1 MKFKAIFNSTLFLKS
16 VFAIALII
24 LVFISSFSYFHTASF
39 TKTSKWVFHSY
50 RVSMELEQLESHLK
64 DAENRQRGYIITKD
78 SVFQQGFRQ
87 ALTRVD
93 RSLNKLEKLVADRL
107 QQKNNLDS
115 LRNFVKLRTDFL
127 AQTIFLNEEIKE
139 PEAMNRHLLSGKH
152 SMEKIHVH
160 IREMLYLEMV
170 YLKEHEKK
178 YNDQVSIAPWFTFI
192 LLFFSLII
200 FVAAYLKITRNLDI
214 LKKANKRLVIISES
228 FQQAEE
234 IGNFS
239 SWQWD
244 LESKEIVFSDN
255 HYRLLGC
262 APQSFEASLENFI
275 DFVHPED
282 KHILIQKRNKILSG
296 GALASPAF
304 FRIIKK
310 NGDLRYFK
318 SVGKVLTD
326 IHGKKMFIGINR
338 DVTIQYLRSRALEE
352 RNHQLEQ
359 SNKELASFNHIASHD
374 LQEPLRKIQ
383 TFISRIFEKEMDHL
397 SESGKEYF
405 NRIQSAAARMRVLID
420 DLLLFSRTNKAE
432 KVFER
437 EDLNL
442 LLENVKIE
450 MAEVIEEKNV
460 IIEYDE
466 LPVLNVISFQIKQ
479 LFINLIGNS
488 IKYSKKDIPPLI
500 NIHCTVVVASEE
512 PLLKSESYKK
522 YYKIT
527 FTDNGIGFD
536 QQHADNIFILFH
548 RLHHLTEYSG
558 TGIGLSICKK
568 IVENHHGFIFAE
580 SKPDEGSTFIVYL
593 PKQAIPS
600 E

>member
-1 MKFKAIFNSTLFLKS
+1 
-16 VFAIALII
+16 
-24 LVFISSFSYFHTASF
+24 
-39 TKTSKWVFHSY
+39 
-50 RVSMELEQLESHLK
+50 MELEQLESHLK

-87 ALTRVD
+87 ALTRVE
-93 RSLNKLEKLVADRL
+93 RSLNKLEKLVAGRL

-127 AQTIFLNEEIKE
+127 AQTIFLNEEFKE
-139 PEAMNRHLLSGKH
+139 PEVMNRHLLSGKH

-282 KHILIQKRNKILSG
+282 KHILIEKRNKILSG
-296 GALASPAF
+296 RALASPAF

-383 TFISRIFEKEMDHL
+383 TFISRIFEKEMHHL

-488 IKYSKKDIPPLI
+488 IKYSKKDIPPHI

-512 PLLKSESYKK
+512 PLLKTESYKK

-527 FTDNGIGFD
+527 FADNGIGFD

-580 SKPDEGSTFIVYL
+580 SKPDEGSIFIVYL
-593 PKQAIPS
+593 PKQANPS